1 MFILDKK
8 RAAEQGGAEPFNRI
22 RRALGAELAALAPA
36 DRVLLVPVLALTNNV
51 HVLLCT

>member
-1 MFILDKK
+1 MAQNQKNNLGAQVFILDKK

-36 DRVLLVPVLALTNNV
+36 DRVLLVPFP
-51 HVLLCT
+51 